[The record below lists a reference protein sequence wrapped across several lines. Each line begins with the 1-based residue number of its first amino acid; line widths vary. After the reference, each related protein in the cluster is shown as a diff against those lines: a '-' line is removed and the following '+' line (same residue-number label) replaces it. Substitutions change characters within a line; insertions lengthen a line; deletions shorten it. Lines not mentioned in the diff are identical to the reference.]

1 MPHVVIHTDL
11 LLVLVILDTQGMES
25 RALVVFY
32 SILSYWLNS
41 FDMYKL
47 FEDICNIGVY
57 RMVKSASYKK
67 LSTHCEE
74 EDNSESPDRSSSL

>member
-1 MPHVVIHTDL
+1 MNAQLTHITVIQMPHVVIHTDL

-47 FEDICNIGVY
+47 FEGICNIGVY
-57 RMVKSASYKK
+57 RMVKISK
-67 LSTHCEE
+67 L
-74 EDNSESPDRSSSL
+74 